1 MRHGLLIA
9 AAALLAGI
17 ATAQTPAPA
26 VGTAAPTFKLQ
37 DQRGAWHELAE
48 YRGHWLVLYFY
59 PKDNT
64 PHCTTEACEFRDN
77 IFAFKQLDAQ
87 IVGISL
93 DDAASHRQFAE
104 DNRLPFT
111 LLADTSRDVAKRYG
125 VLRRALGVMEVAN
138 RETFLIDPAGLIAKH
153 YPAVDAKGHSAAVLA
168 DLKALQASRR

>member
-17 ATAQTPAPA
+17 AAAQSPAPTVGSPAPA
-26 VGTAAPTFKLQ
+26 FKLQ
-37 DQRGAWHELAE
+37 DQRGVWHELAE

-87 IVGISL
+87 IIGISL
-93 DDAASHRQFAE
+93 DDTASHRQFAA

-111 LLADTSRDVAKRYG
+111 LLADTGRSTAKSYG
-125 VLRRALGVMEVAN
+125 VLRRALGIMEVAN
-138 RETFLIDPAGLIAKH
+138 RETFILDPAGIIARH
-153 YPAVDAKGHSAAVLA
+153 YASVDAKGHSATVLA
-168 DLKALQASRR
+168 DLKALKSARH

>member
-17 ATAQTPAPA
+17 ATAQSPAPA
-26 VGTAAPTFKLQ
+26 VGSPAPAFKLQ
-37 DQRGAWHELAE
+37 DQRGAWHDLAE

-77 IFAFKQLDAQ
+77 VFAFKQLDAQ

-93 DDAASHRQFAE
+93 DDAASHRQFAD

-111 LLADTSRDVAKRYG
+111 LLADTGRSAAKSYG
-125 VLRRALGVMEVAN
+125 VLRRALGIMEVAN
-138 RETFLIDPAGLIAKH
+138 RETFIIDPAGIIAKH
-153 YPAVDAKGHSAAVLA
+153 YPAVDAKGHSATVLA
-168 DLKALQASRR
+168 DLKALQATRH

>member
-9 AAALLAGI
+9 AATLLAGI
-17 ATAQTPAPA
+17 STAQSLAPA
-26 VGTAAPTFKLQ
+26 VGSAAPTFKLQ
-37 DQRGAWHELAE
+37 DQRGVWHELAE

-77 IFAFKQLDAQ
+77 VFAFKQLDAQ

-93 DDAASHRQFAE
+93 DDAASHKQFAD

-111 LLADTSRDVAKRYG
+111 LLADTGRSAAKSYG
-125 VLRRALGVMEVAN
+125 VLRRALGIMEVAN
-138 RETFLIDPAGLIAKH
+138 RETFIIDPAGIIAKH
-153 YPAVDAKGHSAAVLA
+153 YPAVDAKGHSVAVLA
-168 DLKALQASRR
+168 DLKALHATRH